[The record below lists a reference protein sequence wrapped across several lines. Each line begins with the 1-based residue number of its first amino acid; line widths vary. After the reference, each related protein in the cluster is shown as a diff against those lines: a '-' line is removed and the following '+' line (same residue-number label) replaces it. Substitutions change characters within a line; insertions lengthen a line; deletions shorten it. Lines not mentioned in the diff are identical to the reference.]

1 MISYYVKH
9 HCFLLSL
16 LLFIILPKTWKYFL
30 KAFII
35 RQKFS
40 GILSDSL
47 KHTIAKVAQ
56 AERERKAVIITSEGE
71 VEAAKNMAIAA
82 QTLASSPGA
91 MQLRTLSTLADLG
104 TSPSNNT
111 VWVVPTDLVNNL
123 SQISANLSGRPTNIG
138 RMN

>member
-1 MISYYVKH
+1 MYKLKGVTG
-9 HCFLLSL
+9 
-16 LLFIILPKTWKYFL
+16 ILESMALADY
-30 KAFII
+30 
-35 RQKFS
+35 S
-40 GILSDSL
+40 GIPLEMENIYGLLADL
-47 KHTIAKVAQ
+47 V
-56 AERERKAVIITSEGE
+56 REIYKDLEPLMQILNDRKAVIITSEGE